1 VFLTRQ
7 QFNKV
12 DGPAMSRET
21 WKATLLAL
29 SSLSVLACCFLAQWM
44 AAVSKKSRLKLNK
57 YYQRKKYE
65 KDQLIQYIC
74 QEQLNYQYRNNQS
87 MSVPETLTDSA
98 SGS

>member
-1 VFLTRQ
+1 MGSSDSEAKLNVGTTDDEQRVFLTKEQ
-7 QFNKV
+7 VNKV
-12 DGPAMSRET
+12 QGPAMSRET
-21 WKATLLAL
+21 WKAALLAL

-74 QEQLNYQYRNNQS
+74 QEQLNY
-87 MSVPETLTDSA
+87 
-98 SGS
+98 